1 MGSEILFVAA
11 FFALAAAVFAWFLIR
26 LLTSAAINYRQ
37 NFTAQAKVKLSD
49 LFLTIEPEKLFMLN
63 IAIIILVFV
72 FIFFIIGNAIPALI
86 VSLALGTSPP
96 IIFKVLKK
104 RRQKEFIS
112 QLPDMLQGTSTAM
125 KSGASLNQ
133 ALESVI
139 VEQTGAIKQEFDL
152 FLREIRVGIS
162 FEEALDNL
170 YSRVP
175 LMDLNLVISGM
186 KISKEIGGNLAETLE
201 RMADTLRRKLEM
213 EGKIDAL
220 TAQGRAQG
228 YVMTAL
234 PILLGLVLFQ
244 MEPEQMSLLWTEW
257 YGWAVIAIVVTLEVV
272 GFIFIKKI
280 VSIDV

>member
-1 MGSEILFVAA
+1 MSYEIALVAA
-11 FFALAAAVFAWFLIR
+11 LFSLSAGVFAWFSVR
-26 LLTSAAINYRQ
+26 VVSSAAISYRR
-37 NFTAQAKVKLSD
+37 NFTAQAKIKLSD

-63 IAIIILVFV
+63 LAAVVLFFV
-72 FIFFIIGNAIPALI
+72 FIFFLTGNLIPAALI
-86 VSLALGTSPP
+86 GILVGASPTV
-96 IIFKVLKK
+96 IFSWLRK
-104 RRQKEFIS
+104 RRQKAFIS

-125 KSGASLNQ
+125 RSGASLNQ

-139 VEQTGAIKQEFDL
+139 VESSDPIKQEFDL
-152 FLREIRVGIS
+152 FLREVRVGVS
-162 FEEALDNL
+162 FNEALDNL
-170 YSRVP
+170 YKRIP

-186 KISKEIGGNLAETLE
+186 KISREIGGNLAETLE

-228 YVMTAL
+228 YVMTGL
-234 PILLGLVLFQ
+234 PILLGLVLYQ

-257 YGWAVIAIVVTLEVV
+257 YGWVVISIIVVLEII
-272 GFIFIKKI
+272 GFFFIRKI

>member
-1 MGSEILFVAA
+1 MISEIAIVAS
-11 FFALAAAVFAWFLIR
+11 FFALSIAVFAWFLLR
-26 LLTSAAINYRQ
+26 LISISAINYRKT
-37 NFTAQAKVKLSD
+37 FTETAKVKLSD

-63 IAIIILVFV
+63 LALILLSFV
-72 FIFFIIGNAIPALI
+72 FTLFLIGNAIPALVI
-86 VSLALGTSPP
+86 SLAIGASPP
-96 IIFKVLKK
+96 IIFGMLKK
-104 RRQKEFIS
+104 HRLTDFIQ
-112 QLPDMLQGTSTAM
+112 QLPDMLQGTATAM

-133 ALESVI
+133 ALESI
-139 VEQTGAIKQEFDL
+139 IAEQTGSIKQEFDL
-152 FLREIRVGIS
+152 FLREVRVGIS

-175 LMDLNLVISGM
+175 LMDLSLVISGM

-201 RMADTLRRKLEM
+201 RMASTLRQKLEM

-234 PILLGLVLFQ
+234 PILLGFVLFQ
-244 MEPEQMSLLWTEW
+244 MEPEQMALLWTEW
-257 YGWAVIAIVVTLEVV
+257 YGWVVIAVVVILEVV
-272 GFIFIKKI
+272 GFVIIKKI

>member
-1 MGSEILFVAA
+1 MISEVMVVAG
-11 FFALAAAVFAWFLIR
+11 FFALSIAIFAWFLIR
-26 LLTSAAINYRQ
+26 LISRAAINYR
-37 NFTAQAKVKLSD
+37 NTFTETAKVSLSD
-49 LFLTIEPEKLFMLN
+49 LFLTIEPDKLFMLN
-63 IAIIILVFV
+63 LALMLIT
-72 FIFFIIGNAIPALI
+72 FFFTLFLIGNAIPAL
-86 VSLALGTSPP
+86 VLTLAVGVSPP
-96 IIFKVLKK
+96 IIFRILKK
-104 RRQKEFIS
+104 RRLNDFII
-112 QLPDMLQGTSTAM
+112 QLPDMLQGTATAM

-133 ALESVI
+133 ALESI
-139 VEQTGAIKQEFDL
+139 IAEQTGAIKQEFDL
-152 FLREIRVGIS
+152 FLREVRVGIA

-201 RMADTLRRKLEM
+201 RMANTLRRKLEM

-234 PILLGLVLFQ
+234 PILLGFVLFQ

-257 YGWAVIAIVVTLEVV
+257 YGWVVIAIVVLLEVV
-272 GFIFIKKI
+272 GFVIIKKI

>member
-1 MGSEILFVAA
+1 MSTEIALVAT
-11 FFALAAAVFAWFLIR
+11 FFSLSAGVFAWFLVR
-26 LLTSAAINYRQ
+26 VVSNAAVSYRR
-37 NFTAQAKVKLSD
+37 NFTAQAKIKLSD

-63 IAIIILVFV
+63 LAVVVLFFV
-72 FIFFIIGNAIPALI
+72 FTFFLTSNIIPATLI
-86 VSLALGTSPP
+86 ALLVGASPAV
-96 IIFKVLKK
+96 IFSILRK
-104 RRQKEFIS
+104 RRQQAFIS

-125 KSGASLNQ
+125 RSGASLNQ

-139 VEQTGAIKQEFDL
+139 AESSDPIKQEFDL
-152 FLREIRVGIS
+152 FLREVRVGVS
-162 FEEALDNL
+162 FNEALDNL
-170 YSRVP
+170 YKRIP

-186 KISKEIGGNLAETLE
+186 KISREIGGNLAETLE

-228 YVMTAL
+228 YVMTGL
-234 PILLGLVLFQ
+234 PILLGLVLYQ

-257 YGWAVIAIVVTLEVV
+257 YGWVVISIVVILEII
-272 GFIFIKKI
+272 GFFFIRKI

>member
-1 MGSEILFVAA
+1 MISEIALVAA
-11 FFALAAAVFAWFLIR
+11 FFSLSAGVFAWFLVQVV
-26 LLTSAAINYRQ
+26 SNAAVSYRR
-37 NFTAQAKVKLSD
+37 NFTAQAKIKLSD

-63 IAIIILVFV
+63 LAAVVLFFV
-72 FIFFIIGNAIPALI
+72 FTFFLIGNLIPA
-86 VSLALGTSPP
+86 ALMAVLVGASPAV
-96 IIFKVLKK
+96 IFSILRK
-104 RRQKEFIS
+104 RRQQAFIS

-125 KSGASLNQ
+125 RSGASLNQ

-139 VEQTGAIKQEFDL
+139 AESSDPIKQEFDL
-152 FLREIRVGIS
+152 FLREVRVGVG
-162 FEEALDNL
+162 FNEALDNL
-170 YSRVP
+170 YKRIP

-186 KISKEIGGNLAETLE
+186 KISREIGGNLAETLE

-228 YVMTAL
+228 YVMTGL
-234 PILLGLVLFQ
+234 PILLGLVLYQ

-257 YGWAVIAIVVTLEVV
+257 YGWVAISIVVVLEII
-272 GFIFIKKI
+272 GFFFIRKI

>member
-1 MGSEILFVAA
+1 MISEIAIVAS
-11 FFALAAAVFAWFLIR
+11 FFALSIAVFAWFLLR
-26 LLTSAAINYRQ
+26 LISISAINYRKT
-37 NFTAQAKVKLSD
+37 FTETAKVKLSD

-63 IAIIILVFV
+63 LALILLSFV
-72 FIFFIIGNAIPALI
+72 FTLFLIGNAIPALVI
-86 VSLALGTSPP
+86 SLAIGASPP
-96 IIFKVLKK
+96 IIFGMLKK
-104 RRQKEFIS
+104 HRLTAFIQ
-112 QLPDMLQGTSTAM
+112 QLPDMLQGTATAM

-133 ALESVI
+133 ALESI
-139 VEQTGAIKQEFDL
+139 IAEQTGSIKQEFDL
-152 FLREIRVGIS
+152 FLREVRVGIS

-175 LMDLNLVISGM
+175 LMDLSLVISGM

-201 RMADTLRRKLEM
+201 RMASTLRQKLEM

-234 PILLGLVLFQ
+234 PILLGFVLFQ
-244 MEPEQMSLLWTEW
+244 MEPEQMALLWTEW
-257 YGWAVIAIVVTLEVV
+257 YGWVVIAVVVILEVV
-272 GFIFIKKI
+272 GFVIIKKI

>member
-1 MGSEILFVAA
+1 MISEIAMVAS
-11 FFALAAAVFAWFLIR
+11 FFALSIAVFSWFLLR
-26 LLTSAAINYRQ
+26 LISKAAINYRQ
-37 NFTAQAKVKLSD
+37 NFTENAKVKLSD

-63 IAIIILVFV
+63 LALILLS
-72 FIFFIIGNAIPALI
+72 FFITLLLIGNAIPALVI
-86 VSLALGTSPP
+86 ALAIGASPP
-96 IIFKVLKK
+96 IIFSILKK
-104 RRQKEFIS
+104 RRLTDFIQ
-112 QLPDMLQGTSTAM
+112 QLPDMLQGTATAM

-133 ALESVI
+133 ALESI
-139 VEQTGAIKQEFDL
+139 IAEQTGSIKQEFDL

-170 YSRVP
+170 YNRVP

-201 RMADTLRRKLEM
+201 RMASTLRQKLEM

-234 PILLGLVLFQ
+234 PILLGFVLFQ

-257 YGWAVIAIVVTLEVV
+257 YGWVVIAVVVILETV
-272 GFIFIKKI
+272 GFVIIRKI
-280 VSIDV
+280 VNIDV

>member
-1 MGSEILFVAA
+1 MNTSLLVVAA
-11 FFALAAAVFAWFLIR
+11 SFAIAAAVFAWFLTKI
-26 LLTSAAINYRQ
+26 LASAAITYRQ
-37 NFTAQAKVKLSD
+37 TFTAQAKIKLSD

-63 IAIIILVFV
+63 IALMVLTFVFV
-72 FIFFIIGNAIPALI
+72 FIVVGNVI
-86 VSLALGTSPP
+86 VATIAGFASAMSPP
-96 IIFKVLKK
+96 IIFKILRN
-104 RRQKEFIS
+104 RRQREFLS

-125 KSGASLNQ
+125 RSGASLNQ

-139 VEQTGAIKQEFDL
+139 TEQTGAIKQEFDL
-152 FLREIRVGIS
+152 FLREVRVGIS

-234 PILLGLVLFQ
+234 PILLGLVLYQ

-257 YGWAVIAIVVTLEVV
+257 YGWAVIAIVVTLELV
-272 GFIFIKKI
+272 GFIFIRKI
-280 VSIDV
+280 VNIDV

>member
-1 MGSEILFVAA
+1 MGSEVFFVAA
-11 FFALAAAVFAWFLIR
+11 FFALAAAVFAWFLLR
-26 LLTSAAINYRQ
+26 LLTSAAVNYRK
-37 NFTAQAKVKLSD
+37 NFTAQAKIKLSD

-63 IAIIILVFV
+63 IAIILLAFV
-72 FIFFIIGNAIPALI
+72 FSFFILGSALPALI
-86 VSLALGTSPP
+86 ISLAVGISPP
-96 IIFKVLKK
+96 IIFKVLRN

-112 QLPDMLQGTSTAM
+112 QLPDMLQGTATGM

-139 VEQTGAIKQEFDL
+139 MEQTGAIKQEFDL
-152 FLREIRVGIS
+152 FLREVRVGIS

-170 YSRVP
+170 YARMP
-175 LMDLNLVISGM
+175 LMDLSLVISGM

-201 RMADTLRRKLEM
+201 RMASTLRRKLEM

-257 YGWAVIAIVVTLEVV
+257 YGWVVIAVVVTLEVV

-280 VSIDV
+280 VTIDV